1 VRTIGGTARKGYLL
15 VRLLPP
21 QQRWTRHTSVAPPDS
36 GCCAGGTAHTRG
48 RQSPGV
54 GEQGLG
60 AGGVAGASRYP
71 SSFRRCSATHAEA
84 RRGLCRSPGRVH
96 SQGPAACAWWA
107 SCEAARR
114 RPRLC
119 PTTRPP
125 RASGSGWTCPPS
137 QRRHMCRQARPS
149 WRRSLWMGEAAV
161 RCTRWCVVW
170 SAVTIVAA
178 HVTRRALAQA
188 QDEALL
194 RRFPVMPD
202 DHRNYAAT
210 WLTLSAATGAMAVS
224 ALRGRGAAAARHARR
239 ATPAAG
245 EAS

>member
-1 VRTIGGTARKGYLL
+1 MRVVGVVRGSET
-15 VRLLPP
+15 
-21 QQRWTRHTSVAPPDS
+21 
-36 GCCAGGTAHTRG
+36 
-48 RQSPGV
+48 
-54 GEQGLG
+54 
-60 AGGVAGASRYP
+60 P
-71 SSFRRCSATHAEA
+71 SSFVPDNATSSGEWFWLDVPALAAAAHVPPGTPLVEA
-84 RRGLCRSPGRVH
+84 LAVDGGGSGEVYPMVRGLTP
-96 SQGPAACAWWA
+96 
-107 SCEAARR
+107 
-114 RPRLC
+114 
-119 PTTRPP
+119 
-125 RASGSGWTCPPS
+125 
-137 QRRHMCRQARPS
+137 
-149 WRRSLWMGEAAV
+149 
-161 RCTRWCVVW
+161 

-239 ATPAAG
+239 ATPG